1 MGVSDGNNRKRRRNL
16 WKAAGPDMIPPKL
29 CPKAI
34 SQYPLIRNT
43 RQNPLVDD
51 VRSHLCYLGWKIEHL
66 SYRGLFRY
74 TSPDGNLYISLR
86 QVCHDLISSS
96 NGEISSEI
104 SSQDEEKKPLLAS
117 QGNEIASSESSPDDD
132 NDQQVSGSSSDETD
146 SHSETEYYPEA
157 VVYWYK
163 HGLDKKRKCHLDM
176 ILKARK
182 HLFAL
187 GWLCTSV
194 NRRNTGA
201 KMLRYTSPRGKNC
214 NSLRTACKLCMDE
227 GGLRETTASSQD
239 EENKPLLASQG
250 NEIASSESSPGDDD
264 DDDQQVSGSSSDET
278 DSASE
283 TEYYPEAVVYWYK
296 HGLEKNR
303 KCHLDMKLKARK
315 HLFAL
320 GWLCTPVNRGN
331 TGAKMLR
338 YTSPSGK
345 NCNSLRTACKLCMDE
360 GGLRETMASTKNSF
374 SSSESSI
381 LSRSR
386 KRRKKI
392 EANSHSVEDEDEEE
406 EEHHEDK
413 RCRKVTEIAKN
424 KINVKNKSNDQKK
437 PTQSSPVLRSSK
449 AARPEVQDPG
459 SLNLNPRTVLSWLI
473 DNNVVMEREKVQYR
487 GSEAHSSSL
496 KKGRIGRDGIKCDC
510 CIKVFTLGG
519 FEVHAGSKE
528 KRPSANI
535 ILEDG
540 RSLLECQR
548 QVLRD
553 IKARSSDRKV
563 KNDEGYSLQGG
574 DDQSDDICSVCHHG
588 GDIILCDKCPSSFH
602 HSCLGLKDVPE
613 GEWVCPSCCCGIC
626 GQRKFEDTEYS
637 TDNDMVRICDQCEH
651 KFHMECIKKS
661 TGVVKLKDYS
671 KNKWFCSDKCEN
683 VYSSLTE
690 LLGRSFPLGVDNLT
704 WTLLKSMEEE
714 EEHQDPNDDSSE
726 NEALVQN
733 QSKLNVALELMHEC
747 FEPVREVLTGKDLVE
762 DVIFNCRSNLNRLN
776 FRGFYTMLLEK
787 NEEIISVAIIRVYEK
802 VAELPL
808 IATRL
813 QYRRHG
819 MCSLF
824 LNEIE
829 KKLIELGVERLTLPA
844 VPALVETWTT
854 KFGFSEMTDNERL
867 QFLDYTFL
875 DFPDT
880 TMCHKLLAKTPSTKF
895 SVGVHRSKYHLQH

>member
-1 MGVSDGNNRKRRRNL
+1 MGVSDGNIRKRRRDL

-34 SQYPLIRNT
+34 AQYPFIRNT

-66 SYRGLFRY
+66 SYKGLFRY
-74 TSPDGNLYISLR
+74 TSPDGNLSVSLR
-86 QVCHDLISSS
+86 QVCKDLISSS

-104 SSQDEEKKPLLAS
+104 SSQDAEKKLLLAS
-117 QGNEIASSESSPDDD
+117 QGNENAASKSSPD
-132 NDQQVSGSSSDETD
+132 
-146 SHSETEYYPEA
+146 
-157 VVYWYK
+157 
-163 HGLDKKRKCHLDM
+163 
-176 ILKARK
+176 
-182 HLFAL
+182 
-187 GWLCTSV
+187 
-194 NRRNTGA
+194 
-201 KMLRYTSPRGKNC
+201 
-214 NSLRTACKLCMDE
+214 
-227 GGLRETTASSQD
+227 
-239 EENKPLLASQG
+239 
-250 NEIASSESSPGDDD
+250 DDD
-264 DDDQQVSGSSSDET
+264 DDDQQVSGSSSDES

-283 TEYYPEAVVYWYK
+283 TEYYPDAVVYWYK

-303 KCHLDMKLKARK
+303 KCHLDMRLKARK

-320 GWLCTPVNRGN
+320 GWLCKPVNGRN
-331 TGAKMLR
+331 TTAKMLR

-345 NCNSLRTACKLCMDE
+345 YCNSLRTACKLCMDE
-360 GGLRETMASTKNSF
+360 GLCDTMGSTKNPF
-374 SSSESSI
+374 SSSESS
-381 LSRSR
+381 RSR
-386 KRRKKI
+386 KRCRKIK
-392 EANSHSVEDEDEEE
+392 AKTHSVEDEDEEE
-406 EEHHEDK
+406 EEHHEDMG
-413 RCRKVTEIAKN
+413 CRKVTEIVKN
-424 KINVKNKSNDQKK
+424 KSDVKNKSNDQKK
-437 PTQSSPVLRSSK
+437 RTQSSPVLRSSK
-449 AARPEVQDPG
+449 AARPEVHDPG
-459 SLNLNPRTVLSWLI
+459 SLNLNPRTLLSWLI
-473 DNNVVMEREKVQYR
+473 DNNVVMERAKVQYR

-528 KRPSANI
+528 MRTSANI

-540 RSLLECQR
+540 RSLLDCQR
-548 QVLRD
+548 QVLHN
-553 IKARSSDRKV
+553 IKARSSDMKV
-563 KNDEGYSLQGG
+563 KNGGGYSLQDG
-574 DDQSDDICSVCHHG
+574 DDQSDDICSVCRHG

-602 HSCLGLKDVPE
+602 HSCLGLKEVPE
-613 GEWVCPSCCCGIC
+613 GEWACPSCRCGIC
-626 GQRKFEDTEYS
+626 GQSKFEDTEYS
-637 TDNDMVRICDQCEH
+637 TDDDMVRICDQCEH

-683 VYSSLTE
+683 VYSSLNE

-714 EEHQDPNDDSSE
+714 EHQDLNDDSSE
-726 NEALVQN
+726 KEALVQN

-747 FEPVREVLTGKDLVE
+747 FEPVREILTGKDLVE

-776 FRGFYTMLLEK
+776 FRGFYTVLLEK

-819 MCSLF
+819 MCNLF
-824 LNEIE
+824 LKEIE
-829 KKLIELGVERLTLPA
+829 KKLIELGVKRLILPA
-844 VPALVETWTT
+844 VPDLLETWTT
-854 KFGFSEMTDNERL
+854 KFGFSKMTDKERL

-875 DFPDT
+875 DFQDT
-880 TMCHKLLAKTPSTKF
+880 TMCHKLLEKTPSTKF
-895 SVGVHRSKYHLQH
+895 GIGVHRSKYHLKH